1 MGGGATWRYAL
12 SFPERVSAMIL
23 VNAVP
28 PNRDWGKTP
37 VTDEQKT
44 AEHKTPPLGLA
55 CCGNPG
61 FEPSHATLTQAC

>member
-28 PNRDWGKTP
+28 PNRDWGKHLSRMSKKLQSTKRP
-37 VTDEQKT
+37 RWV
-44 AEHKTPPLGLA
+44 
-55 CCGNPG
+55 
-61 FEPSHATLTQAC
+61 